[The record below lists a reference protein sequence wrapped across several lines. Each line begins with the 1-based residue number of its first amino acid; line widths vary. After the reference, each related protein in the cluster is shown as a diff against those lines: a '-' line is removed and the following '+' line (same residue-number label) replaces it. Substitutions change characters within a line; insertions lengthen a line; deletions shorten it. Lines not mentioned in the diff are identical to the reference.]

1 MSRVVEFGLEG
12 GGVVLVRV
20 ADDVAPQESAQESAH
35 GSAQRTPQ
43 GSITT
48 RGWGDSTVVERAQ
61 HTFEG
66 AVEKVMPAVESVVE
80 RLRSAIDAPDE
91 VTVEFG
97 IELNAQAGAILAA
110 AGTTA
115 SLSVSVT
122 WRAGS
127 APRPVP

>member
-1 MSRVVEFGLEG
+1 MSRVVEFGLED

-20 ADDVAPQESAQESAH
+20 ADDVAPQEWAPGSDQAH
-35 GSAQRTPQ
+35 ARPPH

-127 APRPVP
+127 LPRPVP

>member
-1 MSRVVEFGLEG
+1 MSRVVEFALEDG
-12 GGVVLVRV
+12 GTVLVRV
-20 ADDVAPQESAQESAH
+20 ADDVAPREA
-35 GSAQRTPQ
+35 PQ
-43 GSITT
+43 GSVTP
-48 RGWGDSTVVERAQ
+48 RGWGDSSVVERAQ

-66 AVEKVMPAVESVVE
+66 AVEKVMPAVESVVD

-122 WRAGS
+122 WRAGT
-127 APRPVP
+127 APPPH

>member
-1 MSRVVEFGLEG
+1 MGRVVEFGLEDG
-12 GGVVLVRV
+12 GTVLVRV
-20 ADDVAPQESAQESAH
+20 ADDLAPS
-35 GSAQRTPQ
+35 

-48 RGWGDSTVVERAQ
+48 RGWGDSSVVDRAQ

-66 AVEKVMPAVESVVE
+66 AVEKVIPAVESVV
-80 RLRSAIDAPDE
+80 RRVRSALDAPDE

-115 SLSVSVT
+115 SLTVSVT
-122 WRAGS
+122 WRADDTPS
-127 APRPVP
+127 AGR